1 MNANLLIYL
10 LGVVAMVILGFLV
23 SYFKTKTKVLDS
35 VASKIAEAEEIYKDT
50 TKAGGKKFNYC
61 VEYLYSLVPSAF
73 TKILTKEVIG
83 TIVQGT
89 FDSISSYAKIALD
102 KVVK

>member
-1 MNANLLIYL
+1 MNVNLLIYL
-10 LGVVAMVILGFLV
+10 LGVVAMIILGFLV
-23 SYFKTKTKVLDS
+23 SYFKTKTKVLDG

-73 TKILTKEVIG
+73 IKILTKEVIG

-89 FDSISSYAKIALD
+89 FDSISYYAKIALD